1 MSCKLTRVPVSLE
14 LEYEWIGLKKK
25 PIEALLRKKNVFFI
39 LKIKLRNKNIILFVL
54 ILNRIFFVNLLI

>member
-25 PIEALLRKKNVFFI
+25 PIEALLRKKCIFHFKNKASQQKYNFI
-39 LKIKLRNKNIILFVL
+39 CFNT
-54 ILNRIFFVNLLI
+54 